1 MAQWQWHILYVWLL
15 CVNSCYF
22 FGLTCMRSKIIGFWC
37 TGNIAELQ
45 SWFLTSSV
53 DEKVKILFHFF
64 FAERKQCILVCHDWG
79 SIVGSAFV
87 EKYTDMVQKY
97 VLMGAPPRKVFK
109 KLLRSSWDQFK
120 RSWYIFFFQCPILPE
135 LVLTCEDLV
144 AFDKMLGR
152 RHNDE
157 LTDEFLEAYK
167 YVFSKPG

>member
-1 MAQWQWHILYVWLL
+1 MKKLKFVFI
-15 CVNSCYF
+15 
-22 FGLTCMRSKIIGFWC
+22 
-37 TGNIAELQ
+37 
-45 SWFLTSSV
+45 
-53 DEKVKILFHFF
+53 FF
-64 FAERKQCILVCHDWG
+64 FADRKQCILVCHDWG

-87 EKYTDMVQKY
+87 EKWPDMVQKY